1 MNPISSDLET
11 EFPFSSINTCPTEPL
26 GRIIDPSYKSDK
38 THSSLFVS
46 YTIFSSTRSSRNKT
60 KKSKALTTLLF
71 LSYPYFS
78 LLKKKRVINI
88 ASLSLSALST
98 PEATETSSQPSEDIS
113 FNLDLIIASFV
124 AILLNLIP
132 ATL

>member
-1 MNPISSDLET
+1 MPNR
-11 EFPFSSINTCPTEPL
+11 C
-26 GRIIDPSYKSDK
+26 
-38 THSSLFVS
+38 
-46 YTIFSSTRSSRNKT
+46 RNKT

-98 PEATETSSQPSEDIS
+98 PEADDIK
-113 FNLDLIIASFV
+113 NPPLGRTLIKFQYYSI
-124 AILLNLIP
+124 
-132 ATL
+132 